1 MVEEIGEAEDV
12 VTAVDMAME
21 AMEEATE
28 AVEATEAMA
37 DADMGV
43 LGWEEGLARGAM
55 AGRILDT
62 VFRS

>member
-21 AMEEATE
+21 AME
-28 AVEATEAMA
+28 EAMA